1 MAVRAIRFVDLPV
14 IQRGAVQATEPKVVI
29 RGNGQIAFNSL
40 AVKNTFNTPHVIV
53 KVDMDG
59 EFGSFPL
66 KLVLIPANGEQA
78 EAEKAKGNLVV
89 DLKSG
94 EKNSNKGVYFSGA
107 ALLRMLQYDYTKSGN
122 HTFDLEMGGKQKN
135 VPLITITQSAYAPAP
150 KRPRKA
156 KVETPAAPATPAPA
170 PQVQAPVVKTQ
181 ASEDIEL

>member
-1 MAVRAIRFVDLPV
+1 MAVRVIRFVDLPV
-14 IQRGAVQATEPKVVI
+14 VARGAVQATEPKVVI
-29 RGNGQIAFNSL
+29 RENGQIAFNSL

-66 KLVLIPANGEQA
+66 KLVLIPANAEQA
-78 EAEKAKGNLVV
+78 KSEKDKGNLVV

-107 ALLRMLQYDYTKSGN
+107 ALLRMLQYDYNKSGN

-135 VPLITITQSAYAPAP
+135 VPLITITQSAYEPAP
-150 KRPRKA
+150 KRPRKT
-156 KVETPAAPATPAPA
+156 KETPAAPAAPATPAPA
-170 PQVQAPVVKTQ
+170 PAVEAQAKGD
-181 ASEDIEL
+181 EDIEL